1 VGLCWL
7 GFVLRYFFI
16 KVLDT
21 VKQTRTITKRGG
33 VMNLFLLFMSG
44 LIFLT
49 CFYGQT
55 QLFSVNWFL
64 IFGMVFSTA
73 VSTWIM
79 GEGI

>member
-1 VGLCWL
+1 
-7 GFVLRYFFI
+7 
-16 KVLDT
+16 
-21 VKQTRTITKRGG
+21 
-33 VMNLFLLFMSG
+33 MNLFLLFMSG